1 MKAAR
6 IHKYG
11 SSLETLVVEETP
23 DPTPGPGQVLIENH
37 ASSVNP
43 IDWKLAGGGL
53 RIMYPLKFPAVLGFD
68 LAGRVAALGEGV
80 TKFKV
85 GDEVYARTNTMPGGA
100 CAEFSAVDAD
110 VVSLKPEGMSFGEA
124 AAVPLAG
131 LTAFQALSNKA
142 GLQSGQ
148 KVLIN
153 GASGG
158 VGVYAVQ
165 IAKALGARVTAVCS
179 SANAELVTSLGAD
192 EVIDYK
198 TTDPLAGTEPYHA
211 IFDCVASIGYSKA
224 KRRLIRGGT
233 YISTLPDAALMLS
246 GVFGFLSATKA
257 VLIVVESSGPDL
269 DRLRAWADAGQLR
282 SIIDS
287 EFTLDEIVKAHERSQ
302 GGRARGKIVVK
313 IR

>member
-1 MKAAR
+1 MQAAR

-11 SSLETLVVEETP
+11 SSLETLVVEEVP
-23 DPTPGPGQVLIENH
+23 DPAPGPGQVLIENH

-53 RIMYPLKFPAVLGFD
+53 KLMFPLKFPAVLGFD
-68 LAGRVAALGEGV
+68 LAGRVTAVGEGI
-80 TKFKV
+80 TKFKA
-85 GDEVYARTNTMPGGA
+85 GDEVYARTNVMPGGA
-100 CAEFSAVDAD
+100 YAEFSAVDAD
-110 VVSLKPEGMSFGEA
+110 VVALKPAGMSFLEA
-124 AAVPLAG
+124 AAVPLAA
-131 LTAFQALSNKA
+131 LTAYQALRHKA
-142 GLQSGQ
+142 ELQSGQ

-165 IAKALGARVTAVCS
+165 IAKALGAHVTAVCS
-179 SANAELVTSLGAD
+179 KANAELATFLGAD

-198 TTDPLAGTEPYHA
+198 TADPLSGTEPYHA

-224 KRRLIRGGT
+224 KRRLAKGGT
-233 YISTLPDAALMLS
+233 YISTLPDAALMLA
-246 GVFGFLSATKA
+246 GVFGFLSSTKA

-269 DRLRAWADAGQLR
+269 DQLRAWADAGKLR

-287 EFTLDEIVKAHERSQ
+287 EFTLDEIIKAHERSQ